1 MSKPN
6 QHPYKQQPAR
16 AFWNKAVANTPWAQ
30 VEFESGP
37 RKIVNPGTK
46 LATAGSCFASNLL
59 RFLPGLGL
67 KPFYAELPPAY
78 FTEDEIKAHG
88 YREFAARYGNV
99 YTVRQFRQL
108 VEQALG
114 ARDPIEAFEEVDGK
128 VFDLLRPHVRPG
140 GFASTAEARA
150 DRLYHLACV
159 KRLLLEC
166 EVFVFTLGLTE
177 AWVDEPTG
185 TVFPVCPGTVA
196 GTFDPARH
204 KPVNYDYNEIAT
216 DFNWVVDAVRAV
228 NPGLNWITTVSP
240 VNLVATHSRH
250 SVVVASTYSKSVLRA
265 VCGAVEQAQ
274 PNVSYFPSYEI
285 IAAPQ
290 SFGQYLA
297 GNLRDASDRGVS
309 HVMNVFDRVYVDR
322 SAGTAETPAKAEP
335 AAAGFFASVEKAL
348 KSECDEIYNEPL

>member
-1 MSKPN
+1 MS
-6 QHPYKQQPAR
+6 HPYKHQPAR
-16 AFWNKAVANTPWAQ
+16 AFWNKSVANTPWMQ

-37 RKIVNPGTK
+37 RKIVNPATR

-67 KPFYAELPPAY
+67 KPFYAEQAPSY

-99 YTVRQFRQL
+99 YTVAQFRQL

-114 ARDPIEAFEEVDGK
+114 AREPIEAFEEVDGR

-140 GFASTAEARA
+140 GFDSVAEARA
-150 DRLYHLACV
+150 DRLYHLSCV

-196 GTFDPARH
+196 GRFDAERH
-204 KPVNYDYNEIAT
+204 KPVNYDYPSIAA
-216 DFNWVVDAVRAV
+216 DLHWIVDAVRAV
-228 NPGLNWITTVSP
+228 NPGLNWIFTVSP
-240 VNLVATHSRH
+240 VHLVATHSKH
-250 SVVVASTYSKSVLRA
+250 SVIVASTYSKSVLRA
-265 VCGAVEQAQ
+265 VCGEVENRHG
-274 PNVSYFPSYEI
+274 NVSYFPSFEI
-285 IAAPQ
+285 IASPQ
-290 SFGQYLA
+290 SYGQYLA

-309 HVMNVFDRVYVDR
+309 HVMSVFDRTYVDR
-322 SAGTAETPAKAEP
+322 GAAGAAAAAKDAP
-335 AAAGFFASVEKAL
+335 AAVNFFASVEKAL

>member
-1 MSKPN
+1 MSKSS

-16 AFWNKAVANTPWAQ
+16 AFWNKSVVNTPWAQ

-37 RKIVNPGTK
+37 RRIVRPDTRI
-46 LATAGSCFASNLL
+46 ATAGSCFASNLL

-67 KPFYAELPPAY
+67 QPFYTELPPTY

-108 VEQALG
+108 VEQALQVIE
-114 ARDPIEAFEEVDGK
+114 PIEAFESVEGK

-140 GFASTAEARA
+140 GFESVAEARA

-177 AWVDEPTG
+177 AWIDESTG

-196 GTFDPARH
+196 GSFDPARH

-216 DFNWVVDAVRAV
+216 DLNWVVDAVRAV
-228 NPGLNWITTVSP
+228 NPSLNWIITVSP
-240 VNLVATHSRH
+240 VNLVATHSKH

-265 VCGAVEQAQ
+265 VCGAVEQSQ

-309 HVMNVFDRVYVDR
+309 HVMAVFDRVYVARPTGGDEE
-322 SAGTAETPAKAEP
+322 SVKAEP
-335 AAAGFFASVEKAL
+335 TAAGFFASVERAL